1 MGLSAEP
8 RIRSGGSPAADNVEW
23 YWSTLFAD
31 LIGDRRRD
39 VLLAAAQLFAER
51 GYRGT
56 SVRDIAQSVGV
67 LGGSLYHHFKS
78 KEALFLEVH
87 GEALKV
93 SGAAILK
100 SIAMHVEPWDRLR
113 AACRTHLEIQLDPQS
128 LTVPLMEDLNAVSN
142 SLRSGLIKQRN
153 DFELMFT
160 SLVADLNLSPAVD
173 RSIFRVTLLTLLN
186 QSVQWYRPGGLSPT
200 QVADQIIDIYRYGG
214 ASIATAG
221 SDCSARLA
229 GT

>member
-113 AACRTHLEIQLDPQS
+113 AACRTHLEMQLDPQS

-142 SLRSGLIKQRN
+142 SLRSGLIKQRKG
-153 DFELMFT
+153 
-160 SLVADLNLSPAVD
+160 
-173 RSIFRVTLLTLLN
+173 
-186 QSVQWYRPGGLSPT
+186 SVR
-200 QVADQIIDIYRYGG
+200 
-214 ASIATAG
+214 
-221 SDCSARLA
+221 AR
-229 GT
+229 GEMTP